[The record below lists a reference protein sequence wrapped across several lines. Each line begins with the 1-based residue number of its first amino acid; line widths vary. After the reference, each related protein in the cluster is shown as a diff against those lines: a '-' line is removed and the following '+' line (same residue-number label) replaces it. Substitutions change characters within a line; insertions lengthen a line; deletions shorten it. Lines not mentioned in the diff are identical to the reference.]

1 MTFVEN
7 GMETKLLGAT
17 LTEQEPAS
25 PIGWGSA
32 NFLLVA
38 RKLLSTSALMVSW
51 PLVDWVHGTLLV
63 CSFHQIILII
73 TKLFGTRTAH
83 RNERKSR
90 DFLRVK
96 ISRFTAVYDKT

>member
-1 MTFVEN
+1 MRYYTKEESCKNSVVTTFGELKIKIIKQLHVSPF
-7 GMETKLLGAT
+7 G
-17 LTEQEPAS
+17 EQ
-25 PIGWGSA
+25 
-32 NFLLVA
+32 
-38 RKLLSTSALMVSW
+38 
-51 PLVDWVHGTLLV
+51 VHGTLLV

-73 TKLFGTRTAH
+73 TKLFGETRTAH